1 MLLRG
6 REYDPHN
13 AFNRQLLAYVFIPVV
28 QHNCVDHLLSSLGQY
43 RGTNMEIPLHKDDLK
58 EVAELSG
65 VMDGDVFDLIDPSV
79 RRECLQLL

>member
-1 MLLRG
+1 
-6 REYDPHN
+6 
-13 AFNRQLLAYVFIPVV
+13 
-28 QHNCVDHLLSSLGQY
+28 
-43 RGTNMEIPLHKDDLK
+43 MEIPLHKDDLK